1 MLIGAWVAL
10 PQLPMPSTRA
20 TPSAYARVLAKGRG
34 PVLVLPSIAGAFRL
48 DAHALA
54 DQVFHHRPLV
64 NGPTLPTATAAPE
77 PWKQMGAWPSLHH
90 LFGCETTPGA
100 RFDGDVAA
108 ALAPLR
114 EIGLDRVYLDAAVLG
129 AHPDDAT
136 DYLGCVGSLLGVPTA
151 DGPYLVYDLKRA
163 IRVDRPPRT
172 AGSAPPPA
180 GPAPEP
186 APTDPSGPAAPAR

>member
-1 MLIGAWVAL
+1 VLIGAWVAL

-64 NGPTLPTATAAPE
+64 NGPPCPRRPPPPSPGSRWAPG
-77 PWKQMGAWPSLHH
+77 PRSTTV
-90 LFGCETTPGA
+90 FGCETTPGA